1 MSVAGPVD
9 AAPTRISEHQIRELT
24 DRIAAE
30 FRPDRI
36 ILFGSHASGAATEY
50 SDVDL
55 FVIMPFEGRALRAS
69 LEIANR
75 LKPTFPVD
83 ILARRPDDTARRY
96 ALGDPLVRDVLDNGI
111 VLYERDR

>member
-1 MSVAGPVD
+1 MSATTMGDGAGRTVS
-9 AAPTRISEHQIRELT
+9 ARQIRELA

-36 ILFGSHASGAATEY
+36 ILFGSHAAGEATED

-75 LKPTFPVD
+75 VKPTFAVD
-83 ILARRPDDTARRY
+83 ILARRSVALLSATAGPSGPAPQTAEMPHRW
-96 ALGDPLVRDVLDNGI
+96 
-111 VLYERDR
+111 